1 LNRVFLYMLQSL
13 DFESDLNLYLPKA
26 GSATP
31 IAYYDYLFRT
41 AVYSYRAFTASQTIY

>member
-1 LNRVFLYMLQSL
+1 NRVFLYMLQSL

-41 AVYSYRAFTASQTIY
+41 AVHAGGNPF

>member
-1 LNRVFLYMLQSL
+1 LYMLQSL

-41 AVYSYRAFTASQTIY
+41 AVREGGNDD

>member
-1 LNRVFLYMLQSL
+1 NRVFLYMLQSL

-41 AVYSYRAFTASQTIY
+41 AVHLRGSDGRV